1 MVRIFRV
8 IFAFFLLCLTV
19 ANAQNITVS
28 ASTDTSVYKVG
39 DYIKYQLE
47 LHYDKNVHVILPLV
61 KDSIKVLE
69 FIQELPVEKKEENT
83 KITETH
89 NYIFSKYDSSQVT
102 IPSLKIYYSFDNDT
116 VKKYLA
122 TAPITIIVR
131 TLPVDAQNEI
141 KDIKEPIK
149 LPLDWRLIALL
160 VVCILLILTA
170 AIWGY
175 RYYRKK
181 KLNKGTLIPA
191 KIIPPF
197 EIALNELKI
206 LEGKKL
212 WQQGQVKEYHSEIT
226 EIIRKYFEDRFN
238 FRALE
243 MTSAEILGV
252 LSYIEDGRKVVDLSS
267 DFFTNADLVKF
278 AKFQPLTKVNEEM
291 MRQAYKIINVTIP
304 IVNLDSDSEDQNAR

>member
-1 MVRIFRV
+1 MYFRYH
-8 IFAFFLLCLTV
+8 T
-19 ANAQNITVS
+19 
-28 ASTDTSVYKVG
+28 
-39 DYIKYQLE
+39 
-47 LHYDKNVHVILPLV
+47 
-61 KDSIKVLE
+61 
-69 FIQELPVEKKEENT
+69 
-83 KITETH
+83 

-131 TLPVDAQNEI
+131 TLPVDAQDEI
-141 KDIKEPIK
+141 KDIKAPLK
-149 LPLDWRLIALL
+149 LPLNWWIIALIA
-160 VVCILLILTA
+160 VCVLLIITA
-170 AIWGY
+170 AFYGY

-181 KLNKGTLIPA
+181 KLNRGNLIPA
-191 KIIPPF
+191 KIIPPY
-197 EIALNELKI
+197 EIALKDLKI
-206 LEGKKL
+206 LEEKKL

>member
-8 IFAFFLLCLTV
+8 TFVFFLLCLTV
-19 ANAQNITVS
+19 TNAQNITVS

-47 LHYDKNVHVILPLV
+47 LHYDKNVHVILPPV

-83 KITETH
+83 KIIEKH
-89 NYIFSKYDSSQVT
+89 NYIFSKYDSSKVT
-102 IPSLKIYYSFDNDT
+102 IPPVKIYYTVGNDT
-116 VKKYLA
+116 IQKYLA
-122 TAPITIIVR
+122 TPPMTILVK
-131 TLPVDAQNEI
+131 TLTVDTQNEI
-141 KDIKEPIK
+141 KDIKQPIK
-149 LPLDWRLIALL
+149 LPLDWWFIALL

-181 KLNKGTLIPA
+181 KLNKGT
-191 KIIPPF
+191 IIPVKVIPPH

-206 LEGKKL
+206 LEEKKL
-212 WQQGQVKEYHSEIT
+212 WQQGQVKEFHSEIT
-226 EIIRKYFEDRFN
+226 EIIRKYFENRFN

-252 LSYIEDGRKVVDLSS
+252 LSYIEDGRKVVDLSN

-278 AKFQPLTKVNEEM
+278 AKFQPIMKVNEEM
-291 MRQAYKIINVTIP
+291 MKQAYMIVNTTIP
-304 IVNLDSDSEDQNAR
+304 ELTFDPLSEDQNV

>member
-1 MVRIFRV
+1 MVKIFRF
-8 IFAFFLLCLTV
+8 IFSFFLLYLTA

-39 DYIKYQLE
+39 DYINFQLE
-47 LHYDKNVHVILPLV
+47 LHYDKNVHVILPPV
-61 KDSIKVLE
+61 KDSVKVLE
-69 FIQELPVEKKEENT
+69 FIQELPAAIKEENS
-83 KITETH
+83 KIIEKH

-102 IPSLKIYYSFDNDT
+102 IPSLKVFYSIGNDT
-116 VKKYLA
+116 VKKYLSSV
-122 TAPITIIVR
+122 PITIVVK
-131 TLPVDAQNEI
+131 TLPVDTQNEI
-141 KDIKEPIK
+141 KDIKAPLR
-149 LPLDWRLIALL
+149 LPLNWWLIALI
-160 VVCILLILTA
+160 VFCVLLILTA
-170 AIWGY
+170 AFFGY

-181 KLNKGTLIPA
+181 KLNRVTLIPA
-191 KIIPPF
+191 KKVPPY
-197 EIALNELKI
+197 EIALNDLKI
-206 LEGKKL
+206 LEDKKL

-252 LSYIEDGRKVVDLSS
+252 LSFLDEGKKVLYLSG

-291 MRQAYKIINVTIP
+291 MKQAYEIVNVTIP
-304 IVNLDSDSEDQNAR
+304 VVESDSINEDHNAR